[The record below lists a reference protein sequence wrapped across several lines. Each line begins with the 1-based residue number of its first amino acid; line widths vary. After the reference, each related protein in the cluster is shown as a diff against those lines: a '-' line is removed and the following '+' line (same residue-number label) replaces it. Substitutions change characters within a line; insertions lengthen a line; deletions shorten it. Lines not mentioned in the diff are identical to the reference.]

1 MKTNLLK
8 TFLVALFLLSATIT
22 KAYDFSV
29 GGIYYNI
36 ISHDIVAVAKNGQ
49 KYKGRIVIPS
59 QVTINGDTYKV
70 TSIGTSAFE
79 HCYSLKSVTIPNS
92 VTSIGDFAFV
102 FCTGLTSITIPNSV
116 TSIERGAFL
125 GCESLTNITIPN
137 SVTSME
143 GGVFRDC
150 GALTSVTIGNNV
162 TSIGKDAFLNCGG
175 LISVTIGNNVTSIG
189 DGAFKG
195 CKMLRNV
202 KIPDSV
208 TEIGWDAFS
217 GCHNLKTVTIGNN
230 VAHIHKDAFYECRSL
245 NAVHINDLSA
255 WCKIDFD
262 GSYSNPLSYAKNLY
276 LKGKLLTELVIP
288 DDVRRIE
295 NDAFK
300 NCISITSVT
309 ISDNVTF
316 VGKKAFSGT
325 AWYDN
330 HPNGLMYVGKLLY
343 AYKGNISR
351 NQSIAIKEGTLAIA
365 DSVFI
370 NCSNLT
376 SVEIPEGVITIG
388 DYAFDNCTGLTSVT
402 IPNSVTTIG
411 KYAFSD
417 CRNLK
422 NVTIPDGVTT
432 IGDYAFYNCT
442 NLTSVTIPN
451 SVTTIGKSA
460 FSDCRNLKNVTI
472 PEGVI
477 TIGDYAF
484 CDCDALTSIII
495 PNSVTSIGTAAFD
508 RCRSLHFFCNLSSAR
523 YTPDYS
529 NHCFVAPGGTIENYF
544 VLGKIDGI
552 NTLVGYIGSEY
563 KITLPADY
571 KGENY
576 IIKEK
581 AFKDCKRLISVTIP
595 QSVTRI
601 GNEAFRGCTS
611 LKELCIEDG
620 NSPLSLGANYAD
632 YADFVKSG
640 RTCGGL
646 FNDCPLETLYL
657 GRDLLYADSEQT
669 GYAHYGYSPFYKIY
683 NRSELKTV
691 TIGDCVTS
699 IGKKAFLSCISL
711 TSITIPNSVISI
723 GDRAFDSCYSLQEI
737 TIGDNISYIGHN
749 AFSGT
754 AWEKRA
760 TEDDLLYLNNW
771 LIGKHPNKR
780 VKSIKIKE
788 GTRGVAAGAFKDN
801 SSLKKVRMNEELE
814 YICAEA
820 FANCESLQY
829 KKIIWPKEK
838 LKSRINIHQTA
849 FTGTIPWKF

>member
-8 TFLVALFLLSATIT
+8 TFLVALLLLSATIT

-29 GGIYYNI
+29 GGICYNI
-36 ISHDIVAVAKNGQ
+36 TSHNTVGVDENGQ

-70 TSIGTSAFE
+70 TKIHAFAFQNCSRLTSVEIPNSVTSIGLGAFE
-79 HCYSLKSVTIPNS
+79 GCSSLTSVKIPNSVTSINWSVFEGCSSLTSVTIGNSVETIGSRAFCGCKMLRSVTIPNS
-92 VTSIGDFAFV
+92 VTE
-102 FCTGLTSITIPNSV
+102 
-116 TSIERGAFL
+116 IEKEAFL
-125 GCESLTNITIPN
+125 GCHNLISI
-137 SVTSME
+137 
-143 GGVFRDC
+143 
-150 GALTSVTIGNNV
+150 TIGN
-162 TSIGKDAFLNCGG
+162 
-175 LISVTIGNNVTSIG
+175 
-189 DGAFKG
+189 
-195 CKMLRNV
+195 R
-202 KIPDSV
+202 
-208 TEIGWDAFS
+208 
-217 GCHNLKTVTIGNN
+217 
-230 VAHIHKDAFYECRSL
+230 VAYIEEDAFYDCRSL
-245 NAVHINDLSA
+245 NAVHITDLSA
-255 WCKIDFD
+255 WCRIKFFE
-262 GSYSNPLSYAKNLY
+262 GFFTKTSNPLAFAKDLY
-276 LKGKLLTELVIP
+276 LNGEKVTNLIIP

-300 NCISITSVT
+300 NCKSITSIT
-309 ISDNVTF
+309 IPDNVTF
-316 VGKKAFSGT
+316 VGEKAFSGT

-330 HPNGLMYVGKLLY
+330 HPNGLMYVGKVLY
-343 AYKGNISR
+343 AYKGNMSV
-351 NQSIAIKEGTLAIA
+351 NQSITIKEGTLTILS
-365 DSVFI
+365 SVFK
-370 NCSNLT
+370 
-376 SVEIPEGVITIG
+376 
-388 DYAFDNCTGLTSVT
+388 NCTGLTSVT

-417 CRNLK
+417 C
-422 NVTIPDGVTT
+422 I
-432 IGDYAFYNCT
+432 
-442 NLTSVTIPN
+442 
-451 SVTTIGKSA
+451 
-460 FSDCRNLKNVTI
+460 NLKNVTI

-669 GYAHYGYSPFYKIY
+669 GYAHYGYSPFYKTH

-723 GDRAFDSCYSLQEI
+723 GDRAFDRCYSLQEI

-820 FANCESLQY
+820 FANCGSLQY